1 MLSVKARF
9 TVGALTLGGGGLS
22 EYRTGRTAAV
32 RFVHAE
38 ARPAR
43 RGYTNYRGF
52 GFPSLQSSFGTR
64 PTGRSAVRPRRT
76 MAFGRLQELL
86 PGHL

>member
-32 RFVHAE
+32 RFVHSAP
-38 ARPAR
+38 RPHDGVETHGR
-43 RGYTNYRGF
+43 ETTNKQQR
-52 GFPSLQSSFGTR
+52 L
-64 PTGRSAVRPRRT
+64 AVLTQR
-76 MAFGRLQELL
+76 AGLL
-86 PGHL
+86 FLFTFR